1 MLTSTGLPRWAA
13 ATAVYLDR
21 ERPDALLAML
31 TPSVVAA
38 TMAVRMARHRVKV
51 VGTFHGGREPSRRW
65 HTRARRSYPRCDAT
79 VGVSHGVATVL
90 TNVYGVPAYRVHTI
104 HDPLVSASLVCDMER
119 PSGHP
124 WLDGPGSQVILAAG
138 RLVEVKDFSSLL
150 AAFAL
155 LVACRPAR
163 LIVLGQGRLR
173 ARLTSEAEA
182 LGVADLVDF
191 PGSCG
196 TLMPSWRRRACS
208 SSHRGAKDYRTFW
221 SKPWPAAVR
230 SSAPT
235 VRSGRARSWKMD
247 GGVTSCRSGT

>member
-1 MLTSTGLPRWAA
+1 M
-13 ATAVYLDR
+13 
-21 ERPDALLAML
+21 
-31 TPSVVAA
+31 
-38 TMAVRMARHRVKV
+38 
-51 VGTFHGGREPSRRW
+51 
-65 HTRARRSYPRCDAT
+65 
-79 VGVSHGVATVL
+79 L
-90 TNVYGVPAYRVHTI
+90 TNVYGVPAHRVHTI
-104 HDPLVSASLVCDMER
+104 HDPLVSASLVRDMER

-191 PGSCG
+191 PGFVRNPYAFMAKASLFVLSSRSEGLSNVLVEALACG
-196 TLMPSWRRRACS
+196 CPIVSTDCPFGPGEILEDGRWGDLVPVGDVKVLSETM
-208 SSHRGAKDYRTFW
+208 
-221 SKPWPAAVR
+221 
-230 SSAPT
+230 
-235 VRSGRARSWKMD
+235 GRALDRPPPREALRQRAAAFGVEPAVTRYEELLL
-247 GGVTSCRSGT
+247 GGDAG